1 MARYRFDISARVAYL
16 PEQSEPEEARFA
28 FAYTITIRNA
38 GEVTATLQRRHWL
51 ITDADGREE
60 VVDGEGVIG
69 HQPTL
74 APGEVFEYTS
84 GAVLRTPV
92 GTMEGHYTMHAE
104 DGSEFQAP
112 IAVFSLSV
120 PGVLN

>member
-1 MARYRFDISARVAYL
+1 MARHRFDIASRVRYL
-16 PEQSEPEEARFA
+16 PEQSDPAESRFA

-38 GEVTATLQRRHWL
+38 GEVTATLLRRHWL
-51 ITDADGREE
+51 ITDADGHEE
-60 VVDGEGVIG
+60 TVDGDGVIG

-92 GTMEGHYTMHAE
+92 GSMQGHYAMSAE
-104 DGSEFQAP
+104 DGTEFRAP
-112 IAVFSLSV
+112 IPVFGLTV
-120 PGVLN
+120 PGVIN